1 MPSGLTKTQVCN
13 LALDLIRASPLVNFD
28 DPTSPEGRW
37 VSRNFDH
44 AAHTL
49 MRAYPWNFA
58 KEYRTIA
65 ADATAPAFKWGYSYS
80 LPAGWARVLPISR
93 YGARYGDVVP
103 HEIVQNKVYTNE
115 PAPLYVILIM
125 DMSSNPGAWDDLFVE
140 MMRCT
145 LALGM
150 ANKFTGKSKHIELAS
165 QLLAQATAKA
175 EEIDAFEGTP
185 EPAEAFDIIRVR
197 GGDEYTQTWRW

>member
-13 LALDLIRASPLVNFD
+13 LALDLIRSSPIASFD
-28 DPTSPEGRW
+28 DPTSTEGRW
-37 VSRNFDH
+37 LGRNYDH

-58 KEYRTIA
+58 KEFRTIP
-65 ADATAPAFKWGYSYS
+65 ADADAPPFKWGYSYS
-80 LPAGWARVLPISR
+80 LPAGWARVLPVSR
-93 YGARYGDVVP
+93 YGARYGDPVP
-103 HEIVQNKVYTNE
+103 HEIVGSKVYTNE
-115 PAPLYVILIM
+115 PAPLYCVLIM
-125 DMSSNPGAWDDLFVE
+125 DKSSNPGVWDDLFVE

-150 ANKFTGKSKHIELAS
+150 ANKFTGKSKYVEIAS
-165 QLLAQATAKA
+165 QLLAAATAKA

-185 EPAEAFDIIRVR
+185 EPAEAFDIIRAR
-197 GGDEYTQTWRW
+197 AGDEYSLTRRW

>member
-1 MPSGLTKTQVCN
+1 MPSGLTKTQVAN
-13 LALDLIRASPLVNFD
+13 LALDLIRATPLVSFD

-37 VSRNFDH
+37 IARNFDH

-58 KEYRTIA
+58 KEFRVIS
-65 ADATAPAFKWGYSYS
+65 ADATAPLFKWGYAYS
-80 LPAGWARVLPISR
+80 LPAGWARVLPVNR
-93 YGARYGDVVP
+93 YGARYGDPIP

-115 PAPLYVILIM
+115 PAPLYAILIM

-145 LALGM
+145 LGLGM

-165 QLLAQATAKA
+165 QLLAQATLKA

-197 GGDEYTQTWRW
+197 GGNEYTQSWRW